1 MIGKHQPPIGDLD
14 LAGEPNGAN
23 IRDGGA
29 GPSGSDF
36 SDTGVLGGM
45 RDPDDGDAPV
55 DPDEMAADDPE
66 SPATAGV
73 VTALADVV
81 GPGISDVDGSALD

>member
-1 MIGKHQPPIGDLD
+1 MIGKHQPPIGDID
-14 LAGEPNGAN
+14 LAGEPDGAN

-45 RDPDDGDAPV
+45 RNPADGDVPG
-55 DPDEMAADDPE
+55 DPDEMADDAPE
-66 SPATAGV
+66 SPAAAGV
-73 VTALADVV
+73 TTTLADVV